1 MSALFGQRRLKQ
13 LLTPLLPESWKAPFR
28 ARLYGFRGAEIRLDA
43 TFENGADGPSVTLD
57 HRLRL
62 RFREE
67 DRPDLEYHL
76 VGNGASIEELASFL
90 SLAATATT
98 FFDVGAAKGI
108 FSHVFCLAGP
118 DKRAVAY
125 EPSPA
130 MIASARA
137 LAALNGIES
146 RIDLRHCA
154 VGREPGHR
162 SGRVFSDGLVNVD
175 NTDVSGQALDFDV
188 TTLDAEVER
197 LGARPDLVKIDVEGY
212 EYEVLLGARRL
223 LRERRP
229 ALAFELHLDLL
240 DTRGVSPRQ
249 VVAELKSHG
258 YTFRTCAGRRLSAA
272 DVHDSLNAVL
282 RFVAV

>member
-1 MSALFGQRRLKQ
+1 MVGQRRLKQ
-13 LLTPLLPESWKAPFR
+13 WIAPFLPERWKAPLR
-28 ARLYGFRGAEIRLDA
+28 ARLHGFRDAEVRLDA

-137 LAALNGIES
+137 LAALNGIDVAD
-146 RIDLRHCA
+146 RPAALRRGA
-154 VGREPGHR
+154 RVGRR

-175 NTDVSGQALDFDV
+175 STDVSGQALDFDL

-240 DTRGVSPRQ
+240 DKRGVSPRQ

-258 YTFRTCAGRRLSAA
+258 YTFRTCAGGRLSAA
-272 DVHDSLNAVL
+272 DVYDSLNAVL